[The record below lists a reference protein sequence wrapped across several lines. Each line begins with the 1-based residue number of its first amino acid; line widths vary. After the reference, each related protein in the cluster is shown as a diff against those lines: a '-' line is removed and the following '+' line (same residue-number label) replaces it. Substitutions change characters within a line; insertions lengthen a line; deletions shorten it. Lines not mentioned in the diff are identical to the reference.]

1 MGAYCWTEELVFGL
15 TGSWATGP
23 GEAAAGAA
31 AEARVWCAAAS
42 RRHGELAGRWACRLP
57 VRAGVDASALVAA
70 PPGPLANAFAE
81 LVAEPDVLVGIA
93 ALVEVVLPG
102 LDAVYAAHLGS
113 ASPVSEAPVMEVLV
127 EARREVGAEIRGGRT
142 VVGTFPRADERV
154 RKVRDSSNGRLSR
167 LAFSLLYAHLDSA
180 ITLSPQPSYA
190 RNGRRLLHTSA
201 YARSG
206 PPAEHLD
213 GRFRRGSWR
222 RNEFERDDEDLVRL
236 YLTDIGQYPLLTKDD
251 EVRLAQAIE
260 GGRAA
265 EAEVAKAPKG
275 LTTAKKRELR
285 RAVME
290 GEQAQQTFVQSNL
303 RLVVSIAKKYQ
314 ASGLPLL
321 DLIQEGNLG
330 LMHAVEK
337 FDWRKGFKFSTYAT
351 WWIRQA
357 ITRGIANTGRT
368 IRLPVHAG
376 DTLARVQKAQARLEL
391 KLGRPATLA
400 ELGIEVEMP
409 EDKLVEALRFRAEP
423 LSLSEPLRE
432 DGDAELGDVVEDRSA
447 ESPFEVA
454 AVSLLPD
461 EIGRLL
467 SPLDEREREIL
478 RLRFGLDRGEPRTL
492 EEVGEH
498 FNLTR
503 ERIRQIE
510 ARAMSKLRHPSSDT
524 GARDLL
530 TV

>member
-1 MGAYCWTEELVFGL
+1 
-15 TGSWATGP
+15 
-23 GEAAAGAA
+23 
-31 AEARVWCAAAS
+31 
-42 RRHGELAGRWACRLP
+42 LAK
-57 VRAGVDASALVAA
+57 
-70 PPGPLANAFAE
+70 
-81 LVAEPDVLVGIA
+81 
-93 ALVEVVLPG
+93 
-102 LDAVYAAHLGS
+102 
-113 ASPVSEAPVMEVLV
+113 
-127 EARREVGAEIRGGRT
+127 
-142 VVGTFPRADERV
+142 ERV
-154 RKVRDSSNGRLSR
+154 
-167 LAFSLLYAHLDSA
+167 
-180 ITLSPQPSYA
+180 
-190 RNGRRLLHTSA
+190 
-201 YARSG
+201 
-206 PPAEHLD
+206 
-213 GRFRRGSWR
+213 
-222 RNEFERDDEDLVRL
+222 ERDEEDLVRL

-251 EVRLAQAIE
+251 EVRLAQTIE
-260 GGRAA
+260 GGRTA
-265 EAEVAKAPKG
+265 EQDLATKIKDLTPAKRREF
-275 LTTAKKRELR
+275 KRKIQT
-285 RAVME
+285 

-391 KLGRPATLA
+391 KFGRPATLA
-400 ELGIEVEMP
+400 ELGAEVEMP
-409 EDKLVEALRFRAEP
+409 EDKLIEALRFRAEP

-447 ESPFEVA
+447 ESPFAVA
-454 AVSLLPD
+454 ATSLLPD
-461 EIGRLL
+461 EINRLL

>member
-1 MGAYCWTEELVFGL
+1 MNQTVIGKD
-15 TGSWATGP
+15 
-23 GEAAAGAA
+23 
-31 AEARVWCAAAS
+31 ARVEK
-42 RRHGELAGRWACRLP
+42 RGEGRVAKQRE
-57 VRAGVDASALVAA
+57 AGVAA
-70 PPGPLANAFAE
+70 RTGQ
-81 LVAEPDVLVGIA
+81 AEPVDSLT
-93 ALVEVVLPG
+93 P
-102 LDAVYAAHLGS
+102 
-113 ASPVSEAPVMEVLV
+113 
-127 EARREVGAEIRGGRT
+127 AR
-142 VVGTFPRADERV
+142 
-154 RKVRDSSNGRLSR
+154 
-167 LAFSLLYAHLDSA
+167 
-180 ITLSPQPSYA
+180 
-190 RNGRRLLHTSA
+190 
-201 YARSG
+201 
-206 PPAEHLD
+206 
-213 GRFRRGSWR
+213 
-222 RNEFERDDEDLVRL
+222 
-236 YLTDIGQYPLLTKDD
+236 
-251 EVRLAQAIE
+251 
-260 GGRAA
+260 
-265 EAEVAKAPKG
+265 
-275 LTTAKKRELR
+275 KRELKR
-285 RAVME
+285 NLKR
-290 GEQAQQTFVQSNL
+290 GDDAQRTFVQSNL

-376 DTLARVQKAQARLEL
+376 DTLARLQKARSRLEL
-391 KLGRPATLA
+391 KFGRQATLA
-400 ELGIEVEMP
+400 ELSAEVEMP
-409 EDKLVEALRFRAEP
+409 EEKVTEALRFAAEP

-454 AVSLLPD
+454 ATSLLPE
-461 EIGRLL
+461 EISRLL
-467 SPLDEREREIL
+467 APLDTREREIL
-478 RLRFGLDRGEPRTL
+478 KLRFGLDRGEPRTL

-530 TV
+530 AV